1 MTPRRVTALLAL
13 LGVVAGSASAQGQ
26 PGGAVSFSWVIK
38 DLRLAACMDF
48 LIEPSFAEK
57 QVPEDYRLIPA
68 SRFSALSPSLARE
81 LGGDSVHTAWIPA
94 RVCVLEGASV
104 TAGDQF
110 VASSKPGEPVMLAYW
125 GIAATRATGEP
136 RFDQLYVAE
145 FWTSDWHVQKPSQDA
160 LIHVSTLKR
169 SLVKL
174 PESTNDRYELKIG
187 KTVLTWDGELR
198 RDSTATTDSLA
209 AALLYDGQRGVRFT
223 AAVSGQPVWT
233 RNPAGVFRVSGKDDL
248 AKALQ
253 ASPVRHF
260 GPLLWGGDARVDFSR

>member
-1 MTPRRVTALLAL
+1 VTPRRLAALLAL
-13 LGVVAGSASAQGQ
+13 LGIVAAPASAQGR
-26 PGGAVSFSWVIK
+26 PGGAAAFSWVVK

-57 QVPEDYRLIPA
+57 QVPEEYHLIPA
-68 SRFSALSPSLARE
+68 GRFSALSPVLARE
-81 LGGDSVHTAWIPA
+81 LTGDSVHTAWIPA
-94 RVCVLEGASV
+94 SVCVLEGASV

-110 VASSKPGEPVMLAYW
+110 VASNKPGESVMVAYW

-145 FWTSDWHVQKPSQDA
+145 FWTSDWHIQKPSQDA
-160 LIHVSTLKR
+160 LVHVSTLKR
-169 SLVKL
+169 SQVKL
-174 PESTNDRYELKIG
+174 PESVNDRYELKIG
-187 KTVLTWDGELR
+187 KTVLTWDGQLK
-198 RDSTATTDSLA
+198 RDSTATTGPLA

-223 AAVSGQPVWT
+223 ATVTGQPTWT

-260 GPLLWGGDARVDFSR
+260 GPLFWGGDARVDFLR